1 MTAMPY
7 FSVIIPLYNREKVL
21 SQTLDSLKRQTFH
34 DFEVI
39 IVDDASTDNSLELAL
54 RYDMPN
60 KKILKNEVNS
70 ERCVSR
76 NRGIEAA
83 EGKYICFL
91 DSDDVFLSD
100 HLQTFYDTILRSEQP
115 KAMLFTNS
123 YLKLPEGETKKKLVP
138 ELGRQNV
145 FAYLLKYTPNPAR
158 VCIEKSILDELKF
171 DVNIPG
177 LEDLDL
183 WLHIAAKY
191 PIIHIP
197 EYTNVYCLYEDSYTL
212 GDVKRHEKELSFFRY
227 IFKKPTLRKL
237 LPAASK
243 NRLLSMCHYHL
254 AVNANKNGQRM
265 KMYAHTFRSFF
276 LYPGG
281 YNHRTNKPLF
291 VMCLYNFP
299 VLGKL
304 LQKVMEKK
312 STN

>member
-91 DSDDVFLSD
+91 DSDDVFLPD
-100 HLQTFYDTILRSEQP
+100 HLQTFYNNLIQLSLP

-123 YLKLPEGETKKKLVP
+123 YLKLPEGETEKKPVP

-191 PIIHIP
+191 PVVHIP

-212 GDVKRHEKELSFFRY
+212 GDVKRYEKELSFFRY
-227 IFKKPTLRKL
+227 IFKKPALRKL
-237 LPAASK
+237 LPTASK

-254 AVNANKNGQRM
+254 AVKSDQNHSIS
-265 KMYAHTFRSFF
+265 KMYTHAFRSFF
-276 LYPGG
+276 LYPKG
-281 YNHRTNKPLF
+281 YNGKTNKPLF

-299 VLGKL
+299 IFGRLF
-304 LQKVMEKK
+304 K
-312 STN
+312 SAKRKMSA